1 MQGESTMHKVF
12 LGICLLVAF
21 TFFASAP
28 YSNCFGGE
36 ANVTI
41 TLPEEVGEALDKVG
55 VHIETPQEQREN
67 AWMQAAMIGGGIIV
81 AAVIIALI
89 LKRRE

>member
-1 MQGESTMHKVF
+1 MHKVF
-12 LGICLLVAF
+12 LGICLLAAV
-21 TFFASAP
+21 TFFAAASFS
-28 YSNCFGGE
+28 YCSGGDTS
-36 ANVTI
+36 VTI

-55 VHIETPQEQREN
+55 VHIETPQEQRQS